1 MRFLITPDSYKE
13 SLSALEAA
21 QVIEKAI
28 HNIMPDAECELAPM
42 ADGGE
47 GTAECLMHAE
57 HGKRV
62 MCKVKDPLGKEI
74 DADFIW
80 IEEQKKA
87 IIEVAKACGM
97 MLIPPEKRNP
107 LDASTYGVGQLI
119 LKALALGSNQLVLTL
134 GGTAT
139 NDGGMGMLKALGARF
154 LDSDG
159 KEVPEGGK
167 GLIRIHT
174 IDLTLA
180 RELLEGVNVTV
191 LCDVKSPLLGRCGA
205 TYVFGT
211 QKGATGQILDELEQG
226 MKNYARAINEACGQ
240 QVDQLKGAGAAGGLG
255 FALYAVCNA
264 CYTSG
269 TQYVMNALDLEQKIE
284 KCDYVITG
292 EGSLDAQSL
301 EGKVPVG
308 IAQIAQSHKKP
319 VIAFVGAAKGENKD
333 VYEKGI
339 SAVFCILRRVDTM
352 QNVLEHAQSNLQ
364 YTVENFVR
372 VLSVTSRS

>member
-57 HGKRV
+57 NGKQI
-62 MCKVKDPLGKEI
+62 MCRVKDPLGEEI
-74 DADFIW
+74 DADFVW

-87 IIEVAKACGM
+87 IVEVAKACGM
-97 MLIPPEKRNP
+97 MLIPQEKRNP
-107 LDASTYGVGQLI
+107 LNASTYGVGQLM
-119 LKALALGSNQLVLTL
+119 LKALEMGCRKLVLAL

-139 NDGGMGMLKALGARF
+139 NDGGIGMLKALGAQIS
-154 LDSDG
+154 DSSG
-159 KEVPEGGK
+159 REVPEGGK
-167 GLIRIHT
+167 GLIQIDRIVL
-174 IDLTLA
+174 DKPC
-180 RELLEGVNVTV
+180 LLLKNVEITV
-191 LCDVKSPLLGRCGA
+191 LCDVKSPLLGECGA

-211 QKGATGQILDELEQG
+211 QKGASAQVLDELEQG
-226 MKNYARAINEACGQ
+226 MKNYARAINAACGREI
-240 QVDQLKGAGAAGGLG
+240 DKLKGAGAAGGLG
-255 FALYAVCNA
+255 CALYAVCNA

-269 TQYVMNALDLEQKIE
+269 SQYVMNALNLEQKIKE
-284 KCDYVITG
+284 CDYVITG

-308 IAQIAQSHKKP
+308 IARIAKKYKKP
-319 VIAFVGAAKGENKD
+319 VIAFVGASQGENQAL
-333 VYEKGI
+333 YEKGI
-339 SAVFCILRRVDTM
+339 SAVFCILRRIDTM

-364 YTVENFVR
+364 YTVENFAR
-372 VLSVTSRS
+372 VLLMNSQ